1 MSLLGSKVP
10 LPSSPSTSFRV
21 VYSHVRIATSHG
33 YFTIILKTGSLR
45 IKVTWDS
52 RVHFLC
58 PTADLLSQQLWE
70 QDPAMRVSQ
79 TLQVNGIL
87 LTQRTTVSL
96 PLLIQVAVST
106 RCAETTPPNTL
117 GFPVS
122 GQYQFSSVQLLSH
135 VRLFATLWTA
145 ARQASLSF
153 TNSQSPPKLVSIE
166 LVMPPNHLIL
176 CCSLLLPSI
185 FLSIR
190 VFSSES
196 VNTLLM
202 SCPFLET

>member
-117 GFPVS
+117 VFPVCLAS
-122 GQYQFSSVQLLSH
+122 TSSVQFSCSVMFDSLRPCGLQH
-135 VRLFATLWTA
+135 
-145 ARQASLSF
+145 ARPPCP
-153 TNSQSPPKLVSIE
+153 SPAPGVYS
-166 LVMPPNHLIL
+166 N
-176 CCSLLLPSI
+176 
-185 FLSIR
+185 
-190 VFSSES
+190 
-196 VNTLLM
+196 
-202 SCPFLET
+202 SCPSSQ